1 MSIDVSGAMTPW
13 QCLHKKLGDA
23 RTEEQVAF
31 DLAAAHLQAHQSLA
45 EEIIARIH
53 AQPPD
58 FFESLVIDVLLAMG
72 YGGHRPALA
81 RHLGCTGDGG
91 VDGFISQDE
100 LGLDV
105 IYLQAKRLRPG
116 VAVPVSEVRDFAG
129 SLDAHQAAKG
139 IFVTTSHFSDS
150 AMEFVQRVSR
160 RVVLV
165 DGYRFSGIMIRHN
178 IGVWV
183 KESFQIKRI
192 DTNYF
197 SAAAA
202 AKRKLDI
209 ISASIQ
215 PRR

>member
-1 MSIDVSGAMTPW
+1 MARGDPEAMTPW
-13 QCLHKKLGDA
+13 ECLNKRLSEA
-23 RTEEQVAF
+23 RSEEQVTY
-31 DLAAAHLQAHQSLA
+31 DLAAANLVARTSLA

-58 FFESLVIDVLLAMG
+58 FFENLVIDVLLAMG
-72 YGGHRPALA
+72 YGGYRPALA
-81 RHLGCTGDGG
+81 RHLGRTGDGG

-116 VAVPVSEVRDFAG
+116 LAVPISEVRDFAG
-129 SLDAHQAAKG
+129 TLDAHQAGKG
-139 IFVTTSHFSDS
+139 IFVTTSHFSD
-150 AMEFVQRVSR
+150 AAVDFVRRVSR

-165 DGYRFSGIMIRHN
+165 DGYRFSGIMIQHN

-183 KESFQIKRI
+183 KESYEVKRI

-197 SAAAA
+197 STAAA
-202 AKRKLDI
+202 AKRKFDL

-215 PRR
+215 PRK

>member
-1 MSIDVSGAMTPW
+1 MSGELSGATTPW
-13 QCLHKKLGDA
+13 QCLHKKLAEA
-23 RTEEQVAF
+23 RTEEQVTY
-31 DLAAAHLQAHQSLA
+31 DLAAAHLLAQTSLA

-58 FFESLVIDVLLAMG
+58 FFENLVIDVLLAMG
-72 YGGHRPALA
+72 YGGHRAALA
-81 RHLGCTGDGG
+81 RHLGSTGDGG
-91 VDGFISQDE
+91 VDGFIAQDE

-116 VAVPVSEVRDFAG
+116 VAVPVSEVRDFTG

-139 IFVTTSHFSDS
+139 IFVTTSHFSES
-150 AMEFVQRVSR
+150 ATDFVQRVSR

-183 KESFQIKRI
+183 KESYQVKRI
-192 DTNYF
+192 DPNYF
-197 SAAAA
+197 STAAA

-209 ISASIQ
+209 SSASIQ

>member
-1 MSIDVSGAMTPW
+1 MSSELLGATTPW
-13 QCLHKKLGDA
+13 QCLHKKLGEA
-23 RTEEQVAF
+23 RTEEQVTY
-31 DLAAAHLQAHQSLA
+31 DLAAAHLVAHTSLA

-58 FFESLVIDVLLAMG
+58 FFENLVIDVLLAMG
-72 YGGHRPALA
+72 YGGQRAAMA
-81 RHLGCTGDGG
+81 RHLGCSGDGG
-91 VDGFISQDE
+91 VDGFIAQDE
-100 LGLDV
+100 LGLDL

-139 IFVTTSHFSDS
+139 IFVTTSHFSES
-150 AMEFVQRVSR
+150 AMDFVQRVSR

-183 KESFQIKRI
+183 KESYQIKRI
-192 DTNYF
+192 DANYF
-197 SAAAA
+197 STAAA